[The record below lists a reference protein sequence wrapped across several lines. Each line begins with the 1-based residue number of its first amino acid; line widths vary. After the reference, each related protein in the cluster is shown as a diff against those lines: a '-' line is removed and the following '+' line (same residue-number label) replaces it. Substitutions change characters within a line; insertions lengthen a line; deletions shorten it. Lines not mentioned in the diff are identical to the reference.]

1 MTDEAAQS
9 REAAGS
15 SQDAP
20 APSAVP
26 PPAPAPSPPPAD
38 LPPAYEPPAADAP
51 PVADLPP
58 GAAPPPGATPPPPP
72 GGTPPPGAQPPPWF
86 GAPDSG
92 PTFVREKLIRP
103 TRGRYVAGVSGAI
116 ANATNTD
123 PVLWRVLLAVL
134 GFFGGVGVL
143 IYLVGWLLIP
153 AEGDTASPIESLLG
167 RGRSATAPLS
177 IVLLGGA
184 AALTFAFIV
193 RDGFRA
199 TLLAAAVLVCGG
211 LLLKRGS
218 RANAAGAPPSAA
230 PGAAAAG
237 AWSAAAAGPA
247 PFPQA
252 TYPPATAPDAP
263 DAPATTP
270 FPAAA
275 APAGEPVTAPLPPT
289 PPNYTQGAY
298 VPPSTAYAPPRPP
311 EFGPPTGGYRPPFAP
326 HGPWAQS
333 GNRPPMP
340 PMPPRPP
347 RPPKPR
353 RERSKLGRITFFMV
367 VVVMGLLAMIDVSG
381 ADITVSAYFAAAL
394 ATIGLGLVVGAWF
407 GRARGLIALAL
418 LACLGLGISS
428 GAETF
433 GGELGNS
440 SYRPQSIGAVA
451 DRYDFTIGSA
461 TLDLR
466 AVDFAGKEQATTV
479 TMKVGQ
485 IKILLPDNVDATT
498 TVRMDGGRARI
509 FGREW
514 EGQDLGSQE
523 VTDLGPDGAG
533 GGSLRLTVEL
543 NTGDLEVTR

>member
-1 MTDEAAQS
+1 M
-9 REAAGS
+9 
-15 SQDAP
+15 
-20 APSAVP
+20 
-26 PPAPAPSPPPAD
+26 
-38 LPPAYEPPAADAP
+38 
-51 PVADLPP
+51 
-58 GAAPPPGATPPPPP
+58 
-72 GGTPPPGAQPPPWF
+72 PPPWF

-92 PTFVREKLIRP
+92 PTFAREKLIRP

-167 RGRSATAPLS
+167 RGRSATAPIS

-211 LLLKRGS
+211 LLLR
-218 RANAAGAPPSAA
+218 RNNRVNATAPA
-230 PGAAAAG
+230 PGAAPTPEP
-237 AWSAAAAGPA
+237 WSAATAAGPA
-247 PFPQA
+247 PFPPA
-252 TYPPATAPDAP
+252 TPAAATPPVPTPPPAPAAPDEP
-263 DAPATTP
+263 RTTP

-275 APAGEPVTAPLPPT
+275 APAREPMSAPPPPT

-311 EFGPPTGGYRPPFAP
+311 EFGPPPGGYRPPFAP
-326 HGPWAQS
+326 HGPWAQGS
-333 GNRPPMP
+333 HHRVTPPA
-340 PMPPRPP
+340 PPRPP
-347 RPPKPR
+347 RPPKQR
-353 RERSKLGRITFFMV
+353 RERSKLGRITFFMI
-367 VVVMGLLAMIDVSG
+367 VVVMGVLALIDLSGVDVS
-381 ADITVSAYFAAAL
+381 VSAYFAAAL
-394 ATIGLGLVVGAWF
+394 TTIGLGLVVGAWF

-418 LACLGLGISS
+418 LSCLGLAVSS
-428 GAETF
+428 GAETW

-440 SYRPQSIGAVA
+440 SYRPKTITAVA
-451 DRYDFTIGSA
+451 DRYDFTIGTA

-466 AVDFAGKEQATTV
+466 AVDFTGKDQATTV
-479 TMKVGQ
+479 AMKVGQ
-485 IKILLPDNVDATT
+485 MKILLPDNVDTTT

-514 EGQDLGSQE
+514 DGKELGSQE
-523 VTDLGPDGAG
+523 VTDLGSDGAG
-533 GGSLRLTVEL
+533 GGTLHLTIEL
-543 NTGDLEVTR
+543 NTGDLEVAR

>member
-1 MTDEAAQS
+1 VAD
-9 REAAGS
+9 
-15 SQDAP
+15 
-20 APSAVP
+20 
-26 PPAPAPSPPPAD
+26 PPAPGADPSGTA
-38 LPPAYEPPAADAP
+38 
-51 PVADLPP
+51 
-58 GAAPPPGATPPPPP
+58 PPGATPPP
-72 GGTPPPGAQPPPWF
+72 GGQQPPGAQQPPWF

-92 PTFVREKLIRP
+92 PTFAREKLIRP
-103 TRGRYVAGVSGAI
+103 TRGRYIAGVSGAI

-167 RGRSATAPLS
+167 RGRSATAPVS

-211 LLLKRGS
+211 LLLRRS
-218 RANAAGAPPSAA
+218 NRANAGATTEPTAPGAA
-230 PGAAAAG
+230 PGAAPAG
-237 AWSAAAAGPA
+237 AWSAATMAGPA
-247 PFPQA
+247 TFP
-252 TYPPATAPDAP
+252 PPAPPAPP
-263 DAPATTP
+263 APAAPAQPPTTP

-275 APAGEPVTAPLPPT
+275 TPADEPVTAPLPPT
-289 PPNYTQGAY
+289 PPNYIQGAY

-311 EFGPPTGGYRPPFAP
+311 EFGPPAGGYRPPFAP
-326 HGPWAQS
+326 HGPWAQAGS
-333 GNRPPMP
+333 RPAP
-340 PMPPRPP
+340 PPAPP
-347 RPPKPR
+347 RPPKPPKAR

-367 VVVMGLLAMIDVSG
+367 VVVMGVLALMDVSG
-381 ADITVSAYFAAAL
+381 VDVAVSAYFAAAL
-394 ATIGLGLVVGAWF
+394 ATIGLGLVIGAWF

-418 LACLGLGISS
+418 VACVGLGISS
-428 GAETF
+428 GAETW

-440 SYRPQSIGAVA
+440 SYRPQSITAVA
-451 DRYDFTIGSA
+451 DRYDFTIGTA

-466 AVDFAGKEQATTV
+466 AVDFTGPPQATTV

-485 IKILLPDNVDATT
+485 LKILLPDNVDTTT

-509 FGREW
+509 FGHEW
-514 EGQDLGSQE
+514 DGKALGSQE
-523 VTDLGPDGAG
+523 LTDTGPDGTG
-533 GGSLRLTVEL
+533 GGSLRLTIEL